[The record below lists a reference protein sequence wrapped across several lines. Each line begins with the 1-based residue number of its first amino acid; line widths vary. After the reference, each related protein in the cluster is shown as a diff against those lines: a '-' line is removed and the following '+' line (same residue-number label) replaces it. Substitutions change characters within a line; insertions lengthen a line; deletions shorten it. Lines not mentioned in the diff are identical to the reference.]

1 MKSNKSKTES
11 FMLPGQLTLWDIEI
25 TQKAEIITEKPS
37 LYTETVDKLPNKEV
51 SYTELSPIVISPKT
65 EKPINPLQLTDGQQD
80 FLCKNNIYE
89 NENLNRVIKY
99 CGGGL
104 GIELQYED
112 SYKTIYVNTQGK
124 EEFTSERK
132 MPVLPMDKIMYYKSP
147 FSEFNNIQEEKIKE
161 VLQKYPSGKV
171 IMRKADENILIELQD
186 KVISINPIG
195 WVLEFQGCKAV
206 YKEDEVE
213 RQDPSEEVPIEDIQ
227 KSIKLGDIIEAQHG
241 QRIIN
246 GEIVRVYGPG
256 NVTLNIVFDNGTK
269 HTAVH
274 RSKVTKLIKCA

>member
-1 MKSNKSKTES
+1 MRRQNKNLQE
-11 FMLPGQLTLWDIEI
+11 LIPGQLTLWDIEI

-37 LYTETVDKLPNKEV
+37 LYTETVDKLPNNEV
-51 SYTELSPIVISPKT
+51 SYTELSPKGISPET
-65 EKPINPLQLTDGQQD
+65 EKPINLLELTFGQQD
-80 FLCKNNIYE
+80 FLYKNNIYE

-104 GIELQYED
+104 AMELQYED

-124 EEFTSERK
+124 EEFTSGCK
-132 MPVLPMDKIMYYKSP
+132 IPVLPMDKILYYKSALTELN
-147 FSEFNNIQEEKIKE
+147 STQEAKLKDLLEKLPE
-161 VLQKYPSGKV
+161 AKV
-171 IMRKADENILIELQD
+171 IRRKADNNILIEFKD
-186 KVISINPIG
+186 KVISINSIG

-206 YKEDEVE
+206 YEEDEVE
-213 RQDPSEEVPIEDIQ
+213 RHDLVKEVNIEDIQ

-241 QRIIN
+241 QRKIK

-256 NVTLNIVFDNGTK
+256 NVTLNIVFDNGSK

-274 RSKVTKLIKCA
+274 RSRVTKLIKCA